1 MDRIHVAHHCQNHVR
16 GGVECLVAVVQ
27 RLRCDVGD
35 TLHRPGDRGP
45 GSALLVQGLH
55 HPGIELPVGVVLDH
69 ADLLADDAL
78 LLGHALLREIGDRD
92 EGQQDLQILL
102 KVLRGVE
109 VVAGHGV
116 GGEGIGLRAV
126 FRQLL
131 EGVTLLGVEHLVLQ
145 VVGDARRCVQ
155 PLTVQTEAGVHPAV
169 PGGKEGVLLGVLR
182 LGDHADLQSVGQHLP
197 VDGLADP
204 LVKRLLH
211 SAVSF
216 PFRKYTVSRETVCMA
231 SKMRSAV
238 TCRTCSASSSG
249 VSSCPVAAWPR

>member
-1 MDRIHVAHHCQNHVR
+1 MDRIHVAHHCQNHVG

-55 HPGIELPVGVVLDH
+55 HPGVELPVGVVLDH
-69 ADLLADDAL
+69 ADLLADDPTL
-78 LLGHALLREIGDRD
+78 LFHALPGEIGDGD
-92 EGQQDLQILL
+92 EGEQGPKVLL
-102 KVLRGVE
+102 KMLGGLKIIAGDG
-109 VVAGHGV
+109 VAGKGV
-116 GGEGIGLRAV
+116 GGGPVG
-126 FRQLL
+126 RQLL
-131 EGVTLLGVEHLVLQ
+131 ERVALSGVEHLVLQ
-145 VVGDARRCVQ
+145 VVGNARRCVQ